1 MTWVVG
7 EVRCDGKEENFHALV
22 DRICKGQEKKIKL
35 FFLCM
40 YGQIVCNFYVN
51 HTSNC

>member
-22 DRICKGQEKKIKL
+22 DRICKGQEKKL
-35 FFLCM
+35 NYSSYVCM
-40 YGQIVCNFYVN
+40 VR
-51 HTSNC
+51 